1 MIKSHW
7 EVKEIWDWPMSESM
21 QWTNYKKLSIENKL
35 QVLGRRGKG
44 PIARAEGKSA
54 KAAGKK
60 KRK

>member
-7 EVKEIWDWPMSESM
+7 EVKEIWDWPMSE
-21 QWTNYKKLSIENKL
+21 KNKL
-35 QVLGRRGKG
+35 QALGKRGKG